1 MKKIHGKNLVI
12 HNFQVWTLEYTIG
25 DGDAHM
31 NVKGHEVFYN
41 HFYNRI
47 KEIRDNGRNKT

>member
-1 MKKIHGKNLVI
+1 MIGE
-12 HNFQVWTLEYTIG
+12 FQGGI
-25 DGDAHM
+25 DAHM